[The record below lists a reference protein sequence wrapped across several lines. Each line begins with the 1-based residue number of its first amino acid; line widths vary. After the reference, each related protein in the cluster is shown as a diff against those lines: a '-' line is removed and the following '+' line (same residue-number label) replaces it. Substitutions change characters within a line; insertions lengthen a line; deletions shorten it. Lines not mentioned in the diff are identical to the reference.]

1 MNNDAP
7 TPPSSPKRALPVRT
21 LANYWV
27 RFFLLPALLSAL
39 ICAAVLYVPG
49 AGWATN
55 DVATGES
62 NSYPDLLPRR
72 YDSSPENTLTYAAAA
87 ASGLR
92 NWKVTRRDADAGKLF
107 VEVRTAIPLF
117 TDDVT
122 VTVTRAGANG
132 DSSQVHIRSASRV
145 GRADLGEN
153 SRHIRA
159 LQTAMDERLPRLDSA
174 P

>member
-1 MNNDAP
+1 MSVNNDISTSP
-7 TPPSSPKRALPVRT
+7 PKRALPF
-21 LANYWV
+21 WV
-27 RFFLLPALLSAL
+27 RFFLLPAIFSTV
-39 ICAAVLYVPG
+39 ICLAVLFVPG
-49 AGWATN
+49 AGWNSN
-55 DVATGES
+55 DVSTGES
-62 NSYPDLLPRR
+62 DGYPDLLPRR

-92 NWKVTRRDADAGKLF
+92 NWKVVRRDTDAGKLF

-122 VTVTRAGANG
+122 VTVTSTGANG
-132 DSSQVHIRSASRV
+132 ESSQVHVRSVSRV
-145 GRADLGEN
+145 GRGDLGEN

-159 LQTAMDERLPRLDSA
+159 LQSAMDERLPLLRDAA